1 MSWRVIYFSKP
12 AKLKI
17 ESSQLKYIPDE
28 GDVFTIPI
36 EDISVIL
43 LESNQILLTSALIS
57 KCCQNN
63 ILIFSCDDKHLP
75 CGIFIPFQQHS
86 RVSQISNLQIKS
98 SEPLKKRLWQ
108 QIIKYKIYNQ
118 SIVLKLFNLNNA
130 TLLLKISE
138 NVKSG
143 DSDNSEAYSA
153 KIYWQSLFGDFTRQE
168 DNKINASLNY
178 GYAILRGAIAR
189 AISSVGLMPSFGIYH
204 SNDLN
209 AFNLADDIIEPF
221 RPFVD
226 FKVYSMFKEENNF
239 KEQTLTTKD
248 KFLLTGILLD
258 KCIYNS
264 ETTSILNAIELT
276 VNSFVLSLKTN
287 TNCLNLLEFNIENI

>member
-1 MSWRVIYFSKP
+1 MSWRIVYFSKP

-28 GDVFTIPI
+28 GDSLTIPI

-75 CGIFIPFQQHS
+75 CGIFTPFQQHS

-108 QIIKYKIYNQ
+108 QIIKSKIYNQ
-118 SIVLKLFNLNNA
+118 SMVLKLFNLDNA
-130 TLLLKISE
+130 NLLVKISE

-153 KIYWQSLFGDFTRQE
+153 KIYWQSLFGEFTRQE
-168 DNKINASLNY
+168 DNKINSSLNY

-189 AISSVGLMPSFGIYH
+189 AISSAGLMPSFGIYH

-248 KFLLTGILLD
+248 KFMLTGILLD
-258 KCIYNS
+258 KCIYDS

-287 TNCLNLLEFNIENI
+287 ANCLNLLEFNIENR

>member
-1 MSWRVIYFSKP
+1 MSWRIVYFSKP

-28 GDVFTIPI
+28 GDALTIPI

-63 ILIFSCDDKHLP
+63 IIIFSCDDKHLP
-75 CGIFIPFQQHS
+75 CGVFIPFQQHS

-98 SEPLKKRLWQ
+98 SESLKKRLWQ
-108 QIIKYKIYNQ
+108 QIIKSKIYNQ
-118 SIVLKLFNLNNA
+118 STVLKLFNLDNSN
-130 TLLLKISE
+130 LLLKISE

-153 KIYWQSLFGDFTRQE
+153 KIYWQSLFGNFTRQE

-178 GYAILRGAIAR
+178 GYAILRGAVTR
-189 AISSVGLMPSFGIYH
+189 AISSAGLMPSFGIYH

-226 FKVYSMFKEENNF
+226 FKVYSMFKENSNF

-258 KCIYNS
+258 KCIYDS
-264 ETTSILNAIELT
+264 EITSILNAIELT

-287 TNCLNLLEFNIENI
+287 TNCLNLLEFNIENR